1 MKKLF
6 AIMLGIT
13 SAVSL
18 SSCAPA
24 GGEGSNNGSSMWVM
38 LVLYAVIIAAVYLLM
53 IRPNS
58 KKKKQ
63 EQALRDNLE
72 IGDEITTIGGITGRV
87 VSIKDDSD
95 TFILETGADRT
106 KMQLK
111 KWAISTNDTAQAKA
125 EAKKAEAAAAKNKGK
140 AEKSGKENKSGKE
153 KK

>member
-6 AIMLGIT
+6 VIMSGIV

-18 SSCAPA
+18 SSCATS
-24 GGEGSNNGSSMWVM
+24 GDGSNGGQSMWVM
-38 LVLYAVIIAAVYLLM
+38 LILYAVIIGAVYLLI

-95 TFILETGADRT
+95 TFILEISTDRT
-106 KMQLK
+106 KMQFK

-125 EAKKAEAAAAKNKGK
+125 EAQKAEAAAKKNKAK
-140 AEKSGKENKSGKE
+140 AEKDGKE

>member
-6 AIMLGIT
+6 AIMLGIV

-24 GGEGSNNGSSMWVM
+24 GGEGGGNGQSMWVM
-38 LVLYAVIIAAVYLLM
+38 LILYAVIIGAVYLLI

-125 EAKKAEAAAAKNKGK
+125 EEKKAEAVAAKNKGK
-140 AEKSGKENKSGKE
+140 AEKGGKENKNGKE